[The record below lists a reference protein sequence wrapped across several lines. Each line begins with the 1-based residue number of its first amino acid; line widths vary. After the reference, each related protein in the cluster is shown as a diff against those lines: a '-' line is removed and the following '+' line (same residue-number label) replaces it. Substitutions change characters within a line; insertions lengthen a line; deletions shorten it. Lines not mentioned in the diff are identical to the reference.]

1 MTRIPLHYLPLIGTE
16 SPQGV
21 VCVNPRGSPEHGFW
35 NMDPLFLW
43 LVCRCEMTGRMPLP
57 VPWVQCCC
65 CRCHCCCHV
74 EHVGTHRGNSGTALT
89 TEVSYV
95 NNRGVEVFRVSG
107 SFVDATLSS
116 EKTKPRAGPQ
126 ISSGLSD
133 YKKRSQANSIRG
145 RLFFAVAKVPFQH
158 RGWCRVCTYIA
169 GHCPVHTPAAS
180 VLVSENGVGKV
191 NRVVVCGSRWSNE
204 TSDNCC
210 QTT

>member
-1 MTRIPLHYLPLIGTE
+1 
-16 SPQGV
+16 
-21 VCVNPRGSPEHGFW
+21 
-35 NMDPLFLW
+35 
-43 LVCRCEMTGRMPLP
+43 MTGRMPLP

-145 RLFFAVAKVPFQH
+145 RLFFALCGESAF
-158 RGWCRVCTYIA
+158 
-169 GHCPVHTPAAS
+169 PAS
-180 VLVSENGVGKV
+180 RLVS
-191 NRVVVCGSRWSNE
+191 RVHLHCRRRSCSHACRLSAGERKRRRQSQQGCRLLKPMV
-204 TSDNCC
+204 
-210 QTT
+210 